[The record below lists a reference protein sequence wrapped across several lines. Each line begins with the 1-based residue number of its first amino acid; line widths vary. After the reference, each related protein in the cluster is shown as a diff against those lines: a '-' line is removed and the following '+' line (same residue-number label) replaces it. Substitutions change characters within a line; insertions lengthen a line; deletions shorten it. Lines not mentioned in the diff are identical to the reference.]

1 MVAWDSGATPVIVLN
16 KSDLVD
22 DISAIVEKVRGV
34 AGVVDVHPV
43 SCRRPESLDVLRRY
57 LGAGQTGA
65 LLGSSGVGK
74 SSIVNQLI
82 GHELLR
88 TREVRASDSRGRHV
102 STARQLVM
110 LPDQGVLIDT
120 PGMRELQL
128 WEAGDAVGG
137 TFADIEERAAECRFR
152 DCQHGTEPGCAV
164 RAAVHAGE
172 LPAFR
177 LESFHKFL
185 GEQAYQARQLDERA
199 RLEEKRRGK
208 IGSKALQKRLKD
220 KGADLARRPPPRLLR
235 SPDDSIP
242 ARGSGVTS
250 SRSRVTPHARWSCL
264 CSTPVLTV
272 SNATKSFG
280 KVKALD
286 GASFDLGEGEL
297 LALLGP
303 NGAGKTTLIRAIT
316 GRVRLDGGEVRLFD
330 RLVAGGHTPADL
342 GIVPQEVALYPLLTA
357 RENLHAFGRLQGL
370 SGRVLTDQVNWV
382 LERTG
387 LADRAAEPIKQFS
400 GGMRRRLNIACGI
413 VHRPRIVL
421 LDEPTVGV
429 DPQSRDRIY
438 DVLADLRSA
447 GVSLLLTT
455 HHLEEAEARCSR
467 TVIIDHGKV
476 IASGTL
482 PELVDRTVGRHR
494 LVTLRVDAPL
504 ADGTRRQRSRSTP
517 PIRDSGASG

>member
-1 MVAWDSGATPVIVLN
+1 MP
-16 KSDLVD
+16 
-22 DISAIVEKVRGV
+22 
-34 AGVVDVHPV
+34 
-43 SCRRPESLDVLRRY
+43 
-57 LGAGQTGA
+57 
-65 LLGSSGVGK
+65 
-74 SSIVNQLI
+74 
-82 GHELLR
+82 
-88 TREVRASDSRGRHV
+88 
-102 STARQLVM
+102 
-110 LPDQGVLIDT
+110 
-120 PGMRELQL
+120 
-128 WEAGDAVGG
+128 
-137 TFADIEERAAECRFR
+137 
-152 DCQHGTEPGCAV
+152 
-164 RAAVHAGE
+164 
-172 LPAFR
+172 
-177 LESFHKFL
+177 
-185 GEQAYQARQLDERA
+185 
-199 RLEEKRRGK
+199 
-208 IGSKALQKRLKD
+208 
-220 KGADLARRPPPRLLR
+220 
-235 SPDDSIP
+235 
-242 ARGSGVTS
+242 
-250 SRSRVTPHARWSCL
+250 
-264 CSTPVLTV
+264 TPVLTV

-316 GRVRLDGGEVRLFD
+316 GRVRLDAGEVRLFD
-330 RLVAGGHTPADL
+330 RLVGGGSTPADV
-342 GIVPQEVALYPLLTA
+342 GVVPQEVALYPLLTA

-370 SGRVLTDQVNWV
+370 SGRVLGDRVNWV
-382 LERTG
+382 LDRTG
-387 LADRAAEPIKQFS
+387 LADRATEPIKQFS

-413 VHRPRIVL
+413 VHQPRIVL

-504 ADGTRRQRSRSTP
+504 AAEYAGSIEIDPADSRLGRVRLTDVGAELPPLLDRLRQAGRSVEDLDVRGPSLQAVFIHLTG
-517 PIRDSGASG
+517 RELRE